1 MNTKLLLLSLLSG
14 ILLCGTMQ
22 ATTYFVNRNGN
33 GLGTSAE
40 DACTIKKAL
49 EWARP
54 SDVICIVEEGKYALP
69 DSGTFHIIENLTIIG
84 KESVSLVAGK
94 GQRTVLIHGERA
106 EVPVTVRLENLII
119 EGGIA
124 NVADTVYFGTVT
136 LPVET
141 GKGGG
146 IYNRFAQTTL
156 KNVIVR
162 GNIATTAEDIDGFG
176 GGVYNAENSSLTL
189 EGGRIQDNVASK
201 GLQAGFGGGIY
212 NAGQLRITDTP
223 DSVVISGNRAV
234 ANKLSAGEG
243 AGGGLMSAQSGSVV
257 MSGKLVVLNNIAT
270 IGTGIGKGGG
280 IAITSNTLF
289 DIEGRGI
296 TDDEMP
302 EGYRI
307 VLSVRENV
315 AIGNSDSK
323 ADGSGGGIYVNE
335 DEGAGLADLRIN
347 TKYAGQVEIIGN
359 SATAGLG
366 KGFGG
371 GISVGVNGRVIFDG
385 QVSIMGN
392 YAIKNSKNSAAGNG
406 GGVYRASE
414 VGTTIRS
421 GNDPL
426 IKDNIVT
433 TGKGSVVQS
442 PGMWTFTVNL
452 GKGFVNA
459 PNTEVYDV
467 LLPSFHLALT
477 MAEGYHVTT
486 PRLCKDTFSYQN
498 DYTSYHKENNTYYYN
513 IERVS
518 NLELY
523 ARTAARKITF
533 VSNSPG
539 LTFLSGGVGDVMIDT
554 GRDLILSV
562 QKTAEKY
569 KGGDIRRVF
578 YSFVDA
584 EGVRQQK
591 ELEPTDP
598 VGDGFTL
605 NYSVS
610 PLVCDTIWAEF
621 DACRIVLDPAPE
633 GEGFSYREHSQIWK
647 EGAEDVTYLASGKE
661 FMLKIASHSLSDSH
675 APQVFVNG
683 QKIQPRS
690 RNSAENT
697 STYYVVP
704 EDEDSILIES
714 SIYTQIVYMEPLP
727 EGLQFIPFGKDF
739 HVMESG
745 FHKVSGDFNVSV
757 KIIGSE
763 MRNVLLLAEG
773 AESAFLGKNYEKKEY
788 YFSVSI
794 PKRSKDTVFLHF
806 DYEAL
811 NVVYFDPDNMYGI
824 PAVDGELL
832 DGIRTY
838 SLCKGDTLRFTIA
851 TNDLIPS
858 VSAVNTR
865 DTIILPPLLFGQ
877 NTGIYTYEFPFT
889 GEITGIDTFFIHSTK
904 KPHLSLTLVLP
915 QGVKLVETSGVEV
928 TNNGYKINVTG
939 EECTISILTGAYY
952 KLAQPVIHFQGG
964 EEYPERGKDTVTF
977 VLRNL
982 TEDTEAVVDFLYHRI
997 SFSIT
1002 DPDIIVEP
1010 TISAIAIAPNT
1021 NFEFFVQ
1028 LQEQAPAV
1036 IVNGKAVIAAI
1047 EGDGRY
1053 KITLPNVSEDLEIS
1067 IHKTALTISFNITD
1081 PDIVIT
1087 PAVSSFAIAPN
1098 YDFEFFVELKN
1109 YTPLIVVNGKTITPE
1124 IEGDG
1129 KYRITLPN
1137 ISENLEI
1144 SIRKPSLAVIPSFH
1158 QDVKVTLIESVLKVE
1173 SPTPIQV
1180 TVYTLTGHV
1189 KVQVQINGEAN
1200 IPLSSGVYV
1209 VKVGTKT
1216 YKAVC
1221 Q

>member
-1 MNTKLLLLSLLSG
+1 
-14 ILLCGTMQ
+14 MQ
-22 ATTYFVNRNGN
+22 ATTYFANRNGN
-33 GLGTSAE
+33 GLGASAE
-40 DACTIKKAL
+40 DACSLEKAL

-54 SDVICIVEEGKYALP
+54 SDVIHIVEEGKYALP

-84 KESVSLVAGK
+84 KEGVILAAGQ
-94 GQRTVLIHGERA
+94 GHRTMLIHGERA

-119 EGGIA
+119 EGGVA
-124 NVADTVYFGTVT
+124 NTADKVYFGPVS
-136 LPVET
+136 LSVET

-146 IYNRFAQTTL
+146 IFNRFAKTTL

-162 GNIATTAEDIDGFG
+162 GNIATTAKGIDGFG
-176 GGVYNAENSSLTL
+176 GGIYNAENSLLVL
-189 EGGRIQDNVASK
+189 EGGCIQNNAASK

-212 NAGQLRITDTP
+212 NAGQLKIADTP
-223 DSVVISGNRAV
+223 DSVVISSNHAV

-243 AGGGLMSAQSGSVV
+243 AGGGLMSAQTGSVTV
-257 MSGKLVVLNNIAT
+257 SGKLVVLNNIAT
-270 IGTGIGKGGG
+270 IGTGTGKGGG

-296 TDDEMP
+296 TDDV
-302 EGYRI
+302 

-315 AIGNSDSK
+315 AVSNADSK
-323 ADGSGGGIYVNE
+323 ADGFGGGIYVNE
-335 DEGAGLADLRIN
+335 DESAGLADLRIL
-347 TKYAGQVEIIGN
+347 TTYAGQVEVIGN
-359 SATAGLG
+359 VATVGLG

-371 GISVGVNGRVIFDG
+371 GISIGANGQVIFDG
-385 QVSIMGN
+385 QVSVTDN

-406 GGVYRASE
+406 GGVYRAAEGGS
-414 VGTTIRS
+414 VIRS
-421 GNDPL
+421 GNDPV
-426 IKDNIVT
+426 IKGNVVT

-442 PGMWTFTVNL
+442 SGMWTLTVDL

-459 PNTEVYDV
+459 PNIEIYEA
-467 LLPSFHLALT
+467 LLPSFPLALT
-477 MAEGYHVTT
+477 MAEGYHAAT
-486 PRLCKDTFSYQN
+486 PRLCKDTANYQN
-498 DYTSYHKENNTYYYN
+498 DFPSLRKENNTYHYTV
-513 IERVS
+513 ESVS
-518 NLELY
+518 NLKIY

-539 LTFLSGGVGDVMIDT
+539 LTFLPGGVGDVMIDT
-554 GRDLILSV
+554 GKDLNFSV

-591 ELEPTDP
+591 ELEPTDLI
-598 VGDGFTL
+598 GDGFTL

-610 PLVCDTIWAEF
+610 PLACDTIWAEF
-621 DACRIVLDPAPE
+621 DACRIVLNPAPE
-633 GEGFSYREHSQIWK
+633 GEGFSYREHSQVWK
-647 EGAEDVTYLASGKE
+647 EGTEDVTYLASGKE
-661 FMLKIASHSLSDSH
+661 FMLKIVSNALNEST
-675 APQVFVNG
+675 PQVFVNKL
-683 QKIQPRS
+683 KIQPRHS
-690 RNSAENT
+690 SSTENT
-697 STYYVVP
+697 STYYVIP

-714 SIYTQIVYMEPLP
+714 SIYTQVVYMKPLP
-727 EGLQFIPFGKDF
+727 EGLEFIPFGRDF
-739 HVMESG
+739 YVMNPG

-757 KIIGSE
+757 KILGPEI
-763 MRNVLLLAEG
+763 RDILLLAEG
-773 AESAFLGKNYEKKEY
+773 AEPAFLGKDYEKKEY

-794 PKRSKDTVFLHF
+794 PKRSDDTLFLHF

-811 NVVYFDPDNMYGI
+811 NVVYFDPDNMYGTL
-824 PAVDGELL
+824 AVDGKPL
-832 DGIRTY
+832 DGIHTY
-838 SLCKGDTLRFTIA
+838 SLYKGDTLRFTIA

-858 VSAVNTR
+858 VSAVSTH
-865 DTIILPPLLFGQ
+865 DTVLLPHLPLGE
-877 NTGIYTYEFPFT
+877 NKGIYTYDFPFT

-904 KPHLSLTLVLP
+904 KPHLSLTLVVP
-915 QGVKLVETSGVEV
+915 QGVRLVESAGVEV
-928 TNNGYKINVTG
+928 IDKGYKINVVGT
-939 EECTISILTGAYY
+939 ECTISILTGAYY

-964 EEYPERGKDTVTF
+964 EEYPEKGKDTVTF

-1010 TISAIAIAPNT
+1010 AISAIAIAPNT

-1036 IVNGKAVIAAI
+1036 IVNGQAVIAAI
-1047 EGDGRY
+1047 EGDGKY

-1109 YTPLIVVNGKTITPE
+1109 YTPSVVVNGKTVTPE
-1124 IEGDG
+1124 IEEGG
-1129 KYRITLPN
+1129 KYKITLPN

-1144 SIRKPSLAVIPSFH
+1144 SIHKSSLAVIPSFH
-1158 QDVKVTLIESVLKVE
+1158 QEVKVTPLDGGVLKVE
-1173 SPTPIQV
+1173 SATPTQV

-1189 KVQVQINGEAN
+1189 KAQVQTKGDDAY
-1200 IPLSSGVYV
+1200 IPLPSGIYL
-1209 VKVGTKT
+1209 VKIGTEI

-1221 Q
+1221 R